1 MTAEP
6 DRRAVVTGLGVV
18 APTGIGVKTYW
29 ANTLDGR
36 SGLAPMTRM
45 DPTGY
50 PIKVIGEVPG
60 FDPYA
65 LLPSRVVVETALMTQ
80 FGLVCAEEALLDGEL
95 DPKEQPEY
103 QMGVVTANAT
113 GGAEFGQREMQ
124 NLYSKGPSQVGAYMA
139 IAWFYAANS
148 GQISIRH
155 GMRGPSGVFITDQ
168 AGGLDCVGQAR
179 RTIRGGTTFVLS
191 GGTDSS
197 FSPSGLVGQIPP
209 GLVSRSTDPA
219 RAYLPF
225 DAEASG
231 YAPGEGGA
239 ILLVE
244 EAESARARGVRPYGE
259 IAGYATA
266 FDPHPATGRGPNLR
280 RAIEG
285 ALADA
290 RCAPG
295 DVDVVFADGYGVP
308 ALDRLESRALAEVF
322 GPAGVPVTVPK
333 TTTGRLYAAGPTVDL
348 VAALLAVRHG
358 VVPPTVNV
366 TAPSP
371 DCPVDLILG
380 DPREAV
386 VRTALVIARGH
397 NGFNAAV
404 VVRAV

>member
-1 MTAEP
+1 MT
-6 DRRAVVTGLGVV
+6 RRAVVTGLGVL
-18 APTGIGVKTYW
+18 APTGIGTKAYW
-29 ANTLDGR
+29 AAALDGR
-36 SGLAPMTRM
+36 SGLGPMTRM
-45 DPTGY
+45 DPSGY
-50 PIKVIGEVPG
+50 PIKVIGEVRDFVPG
-60 FDPYA
+60 D

-80 FGLVCAEEALLDGEL
+80 YGLVCADEALRDGEL
-95 DPKEQPEY
+95 DPGEQPEY
-103 QMGVVTANAT
+103 EMSVVTANAT

-124 NLYSKGPSQVGAYMA
+124 NLYAKGPSQVGAYMA

-179 RTIRGGTTFVLS
+179 RVIRNGSTFALS

-209 GLVSRSTDPA
+209 GLVSLSTDPD

-225 DAEASG
+225 DVAADG
-231 YAPGEGGA
+231 YTPGEGGA

-244 EAESARARGVRPYGE
+244 EAASAQARGVRPYGE

-266 FDPHPATGRGPNLR
+266 FDPHPRTGRGPNLR

-290 RCAPG
+290 RTAPE

-308 ALDRLESRALAEVF
+308 RLDRLECEALAGVF
-322 GPAGVPVTVPK
+322 GPRGVAVTVPK
-333 TTTGRLYAAGPTVDL
+333 TATGRMYAAGPTVDL
-348 VAALLAVRHG
+348 VAALLSLRHG
-358 VVPPTVNV
+358 VIPSTLNV
-366 TAPSP
+366 TAVSP
-371 DCPVDLILG
+371 DCPVDLVLG
-380 DPREAV
+380 DPREAR
-386 VRTALVIARGH
+386 VRTALVIARGY

-404 VVRAV
+404 VVKAVA

>member
-1 MTAEP
+1 M
-6 DRRAVVTGLGVV
+6 RRTAVVTGLGVV
-18 APTGIGVKTYW
+18 APTGIGTKAYW
-29 ANTLDGR
+29 AAALDGR
-36 SGLAPMTRM
+36 SGLGRMTRM
-45 DPTGY
+45 DPSGY
-50 PIKVIGEVPG
+50 PIKVIGEVPD
-60 FDPYA
+60 FVPAD
-65 LLPSRVVVETALMTQ
+65 LLPSRVVVETSLMTQ
-80 FGLVCAEEALLDGEL
+80 FGLVCADEALRDGDL

-103 QMGVVTANAT
+103 EMSVVTANAT

-124 NLYSKGPSQVGAYMA
+124 NLYTKGPQQVGAYMA

-179 RTIRGGTTFVLS
+179 RVIRDRSTFTLA

-209 GLVSRSTDPA
+209 GLVSLSEDPA

-225 DAEASG
+225 DTAAAG

-244 EAESARARGVRPYGE
+244 EAASARARGVRPYGE

-266 FDPHPATGRGPNLR
+266 FDPHPRTGRGPNLR
-280 RAIEG
+280 RAVEA

-290 RCAPG
+290 GTAPA

-308 ALDRLESRALAEVF
+308 ELDRIECEALAGVF
-322 GPAGVPVTVPK
+322 GAGAVPVTLPK
-333 TTTGRLYAAGPTVDL
+333 TATGRLYAAGPTVDL
-348 VAALLAVRHG
+348 VAALLSIRHG
-358 VVPPTVNV
+358 VIPPTINV
-366 TAPSP
+366 TDVSGH
-371 DCPVDLILG
+371 CPVDLVR
-380 DPREAV
+380 DEPRETP
-386 VRTALVIARGH
+386 VRTALVIARGY

-404 VVRAV
+404 VVKAV